1 MRWWKRIIFSIV
13 SLVLGFCSLDYLFY
27 AFRLLV
33 KDRNTVGNY
42 ELQRDGLLQ
51 LLGAFLFLLWFVV
64 LIFYF
69 YLIRNSSNQ
78 IDLIE
83 TKKDKKEKYIRGKRF
98 DLLLQGGLL
107 ITGLILRWCYLIL
120 IYLPGR

>member
-13 SLVLGFCSLDYLFY
+13 SLVLGFCSLDYLYY

-33 KDRNTVGNY
+33 NDRNTAGSY
-42 ELQRDGLLQ
+42 EPQRDGLFQ

-69 YLIRNSSNQ
+69 HLIRSSSSQ

-83 TKKDKKEKYIRGKRF
+83 TRKDKKEKYIRGKRF

-107 ITGLILRWCYLIL
+107 ITGLLLRWCYLIL